1 MIFFIAHYELIE
13 TRPYVLV
20 EILKLTLFTYQTAE
34 LLYVYRIVTYHFQ
47 KEPHM
52 TLLGR
57 C

>member
-34 LLYVYRIVTYHFQ
+34 LLYVYRIVTYHF
-47 KEPHM
+47 
-52 TLLGR
+52 
-57 C
+57 